1 MEMLHWH
8 RKQKVGYHVTPNNPL
23 DRFVNQQRSK
33 LVTTSVW
40 LVVCPASAPV
50 GNVQIERKRPRLLD
64 LCEDGKAR
72 TLITVPS
79 FHCDPTYHQE
89 HRSTSIMNRPM
100 ARRQTL
106 GPVSVN
112 VGAENAGHRR
122 QSVGPSSVPP
132 KARPPTGRASM
143 IPRAGRENLIPPTPP
158 STNPRRDSIARRS
171 SVGGDR
177 GQPQP
182 LPPLTVPAKTDPR
195 QVTDKVFQQQ
205 CIKKLLKYLVD
216 HGYDHPITHKSLA
229 RPSGKDF
236 NHIVTFLFRQVDP
249 NFQDGTMK
257 IEDEVAMNFKALGYP
272 FPVSKTSLVAAGSP
286 HAWPSLLAAVTWLTE
301 RIQLMLPVTPDPL
314 NSENFESLEELEVKT
329 DKAFFRYL
337 SASYTAFLQ
346 GDEHATEELELDLAE
361 QFEKDDVIIERE
373 IEQMTDKNAVIVEQI
388 NNMAMGKNE

>member
-1 MEMLHWH
+1 
-8 RKQKVGYHVTPNNPL
+8 
-23 DRFVNQQRSK
+23 
-33 LVTTSVW
+33 
-40 LVVCPASAPV
+40 
-50 GNVQIERKRPRLLD
+50 
-64 LCEDGKAR
+64 
-72 TLITVPS
+72 
-79 FHCDPTYHQE
+79 
-89 HRSTSIMNRPM
+89 MNRGT

-122 QSVGPSSVPP
+122 QSVGPSSIPP
-132 KARPPTGRASM
+132 KPRPPTGRASF
-143 IPRAGRENLIPPTPP
+143 IPRVGRENGVPPTPP
-158 STNPRRDSIARRS
+158 STNPRRESSVHRN

-177 GQPQP
+177 GQPSA
-182 LPPLTVPAKTDPR
+182 LPPLSVPARTDPR
-195 QVTDKVFQQQ
+195 QVSDKAFQQS

-301 RIQLMLPVTPDPL
+301 RIQFLQLVVPDTH
-314 NSENFESLEELEVKT
+314 NSDNFESLEELEVKT

-346 GDEHATEELELDLAE
+346 GDEQATEELELDLAE

-388 NNMAMGKNE
+388 NNMTMGENEYVDDGKGCCGIHLLIVSNSSKSPPQPSRLHKKARWVQDRPGPISRPN